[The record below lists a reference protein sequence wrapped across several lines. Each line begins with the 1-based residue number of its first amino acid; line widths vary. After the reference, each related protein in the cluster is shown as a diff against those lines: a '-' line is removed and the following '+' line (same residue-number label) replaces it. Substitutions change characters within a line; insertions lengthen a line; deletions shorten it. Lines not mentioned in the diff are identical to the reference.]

1 MINYEISE
9 HLKKQLDNSKH
20 DKYKEIQ
27 NFLYELLNP
36 QKKIP
41 YHLELQNFLGWIDA
55 PEFMLRQIKGINDF
69 VNKSKS
75 YDQFIF
81 IGMGA
86 SAILPELLLK
96 EQWIN
101 KEKIIEGFH
110 DNKQSFKPKFYFI
123 DGTQDRDL
131 KDVIN
136 NYKRTLIFFVSKSG
150 KSVETKTIMQNLM
163 NIPDISNNF
172 IAITDYG
179 SDLYNFA
186 KSNNFQE
193 IFCNPPY
200 IPGRFSAFTYTGLIS
215 AAVSGVNIEKMLKSV
230 IKFKNSIIKTN
241 NHSLINLINYLS
253 KMLDCKIDI
262 VNLLSSNEKDPKLL
276 WVQQMISESLAK
288 NNRYLIP
295 LNSDLKKLKN
305 RHDIVNIFFKN
316 NKYSLAEINNEKLT
330 QSIILNNIGNENLGV
345 FIYAIQLIITS
356 LSFIESQKGL
366 EFNPFTQPNVEL
378 AKNEYGKHNILL
390 PSLNEFQ
397 LPVSSNIKN
406 LKYISFLI
414 FSENYNK
421 KKEFDKFQE
430 KISIEKEIIKKFM
443 HKQQIPYFIDFA
455 PAYLH
460 TTGELHKKKIQNVY
474 HILIYTT
481 SEDAEWKVNSDSN
494 GLRNIID
501 VQLQSEIEIFKKHEL
516 NFDIIHIAKL
526 NEYLQNLF

>member
-1 MINYEISE
+1 MINYEISQ

-36 QKKIP
+36 QKRIP
-41 YHLELQNFLGWIDA
+41 YHLELQNFLGWLDS
-55 PEFMLRQIKGINDF
+55 PEFMLKQIKGINDF
-69 VNKSKS
+69 VNMSKS

-86 SAILPELLLK
+86 SAILPELLIK
-96 EQWIN
+96 EQWKN
-101 KEKIIEGFH
+101 KEKTIEGFH
-110 DNKQSFKPKFYFI
+110 DNKHSFKPRFYFI

-136 NYKRTLIFFVSKSG
+136 DYKKTLIFFVSKSG
-150 KSVETKTIMQNLM
+150 KSIETKTIMHNLI

-186 KSNNFQE
+186 KSNNFKE

-215 AAVSGVNIEKMLKSV
+215 AAISGVNIEKMLKS
-230 IKFKNSIIKTN
+230 IIEFKNSIIKTN
-241 NHSLINLINYLS
+241 NHSLIHLINYLS
-253 KMLDCKIDI
+253 KMLDCKINI

-295 LNSDLKKLKN
+295 LNSDLKKLQN

-316 NKYSLAEINNEKLT
+316 NKYSLGKINNEKLI
-330 QSIILNNIGNENLGV
+330 QSIILNNIENENLGV

-356 LSFIESQKGL
+356 LSFIESQKVL

-397 LPVSSNIKN
+397 LPTPPNIKN

-414 FSENYNK
+414 FTETNNK

-430 KISIEKEIIKKFM
+430 LISIEKEIIKKNM
-443 HKQQIPYFIDFA
+443 DKQQIPYFIDFA

-494 GLRNIID
+494 GLRNIIN
-501 VQLQSEIEIFKKHEL
+501 VQLQSEIEIFKKHGL